1 MSRRLDQLRSRRWF
15 AADGMR
21 AFAHRQR
28 MQQMGIRRE
37 DLLARPV
44 VALINTWSDFSPC
57 HAHLRER
64 AEAVKRG
71 VLLAGGLP
79 FELPALSLGEV
90 MVKPT
95 TMLYRNLLAMEV
107 EELLRS
113 HPVDGAVLLA
123 GCDKTTPGTVMG
135 ATSMGLPF
143 IFCPAGPM
151 LNDRHVK
158 DGQTCRIGAGTH
170 TRMFWDE
177 HQAGRVGADE
187 WVALESRMTRS
198 PGTCN
203 TMGTAS
209 TMTSLVEALGLALPG
224 SSAIPAMD
232 AAHTRMA
239 TACGERIVGMIFED
253 LVPSRLLTRGAFDN
267 AARVHMALGGSTNA
281 VIHLLAMARRAGV
294 SYSLDDLDAIG
305 RQVPVLANLFPSGE
319 YLMEDFHY

>member
-1 MSRRLDQLRSRRWF
+1 
-15 AADGMR
+15 
-21 AFAHRQR
+21 
-28 MQQMGIRRE
+28 
-37 DLLARPV
+37 
-44 VALINTWSDFSPC
+44 
-57 HAHLRER
+57 
-64 AEAVKRG
+64 
-71 VLLAGGLP
+71 
-79 FELPALSLGEV
+79 
-90 MVKPT
+90 
-95 TMLYRNLLAMEV
+95 
-107 EELLRS
+107 
-113 HPVDGAVLLA
+113 
-123 GCDKTTPGTVMG
+123 
-135 ATSMGLPF
+135 
-143 IFCPAGPM
+143 M

-158 DGQTCRIGAGTH
+158 DGQTRRIGAGTH

-224 SSAIPAMD
+224 STAIPAMD

-294 SYSLDDLDAIG
+294 SYSLDDLDAMG
-305 RQVPVLANLFPSGE
+305 ARCRCWPTCSPAATG
-319 YLMEDFHY
+319 